1 MPHREEHRDYVRFFA
16 KHDGQCRS
24 TSNGNTMPVDLDCT
38 QLNAGIDPAV
48 FAMTIAPGSVA
59 CESEPQTS
67 FVPGG
72 DAKDYAAAAEFATER
87 LDAARGAGATSLK
100 R

>member
-1 MPHREEHRDYVRFFA
+1 
-16 KHDGQCRS
+16 
-24 TSNGNTMPVDLDCT
+24 MPVDLDCT

-59 CESEPQTS
+59 YESEAQTS

-72 DAKDYAAAAEFATER
+72 DAKGYAAAAEFAKER

-100 R
+100 RCIWPAAIIVVILRAIAYSIVRQRRK